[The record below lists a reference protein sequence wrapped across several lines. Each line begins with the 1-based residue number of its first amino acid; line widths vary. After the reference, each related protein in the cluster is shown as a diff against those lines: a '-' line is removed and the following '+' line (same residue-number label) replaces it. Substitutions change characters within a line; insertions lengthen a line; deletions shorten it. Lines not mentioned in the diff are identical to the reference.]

1 MDVLQAGAAL
11 GWCVGAQS
19 PCVTSG
25 DLLDTGTFLNR
36 SAVALEHACSDPSCV
51 LPTAVLTWS

>member
-19 PCVTSG
+19 PSVTSR
-25 DLLDTGTFLNR
+25 DLLDTGAFLNR
-36 SAVALEHACSDPSCV
+36 SAVAMEHACSDPSCV
-51 LPTAVLTWS
+51 LPEAALTWS

>member
-1 MDVLQAGAAL
+1 MDALQAGAAL

-25 DLLDTGTFLNR
+25 ALPDAGALLNR
-36 SAVALEHACSDPSCV
+36 SAVAVERAGSDRSCV
-51 LPTAVLTWS
+51 LLTAALLWS